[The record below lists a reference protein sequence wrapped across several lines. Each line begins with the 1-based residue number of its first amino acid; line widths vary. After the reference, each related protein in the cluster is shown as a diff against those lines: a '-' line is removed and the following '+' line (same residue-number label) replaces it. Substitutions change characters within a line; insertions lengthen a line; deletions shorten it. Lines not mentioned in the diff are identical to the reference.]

1 MLQQALFGMSDYYKI
16 GASNWIK
23 DSDKFQ
29 KFYKMFRTLPPHDHN
44 YEKLHPCVIAIEHQ
58 EARRF
63 ISDSLAV
70 PFDGFTVVVTHH
82 PPSPWGLRY
91 AGRFIPDYIDD
102 MKFDVLHKTFPS
114 VSWMRLGTY
123 ASHMDGLIKTYSP
136 NLWIHGHIHQ
146 KMAYWIGD
154 TPVLSNAIGHR
165 PPSESVF
172 TPSTISATGF
182 PYIVQRQSQIYLRRN
197 HLKWIDEDVMP
208 IFSKNDD
215 EIILLAPHAW
225 RLHCETLEQCFLLT
239 ASPFSNHLYS
249 LDGTN
254 KSYWDAARSSLL
266 SRTKK

>member
-1 MLQQALFGMSDYYKI
+1 
-16 GASNWIK
+16 
-23 DSDKFQ
+23 
-29 KFYKMFRTLPPHDHN
+29 
-44 YEKLHPCVIAIEHQ
+44 
-58 EARRF
+58 
-63 ISDSLAV
+63 
-70 PFDGFTVVVTHH
+70 
-82 PPSPWGLRY
+82 
-91 AGRFIPDYIDD
+91 
-102 MKFDVLHKTFPS
+102 
-114 VSWMRLGTY
+114 
-123 ASHMDGLIKTYSP
+123 MDGLIKTYSP

-239 ASPFSNHLYS
+239 DSPFSNHLYS